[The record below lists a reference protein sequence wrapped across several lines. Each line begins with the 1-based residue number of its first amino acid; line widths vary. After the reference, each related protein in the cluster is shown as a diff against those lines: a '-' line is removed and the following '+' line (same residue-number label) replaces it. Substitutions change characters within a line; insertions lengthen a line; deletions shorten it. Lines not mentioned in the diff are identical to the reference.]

1 MYQVIRVLSNGIELV
16 EEDSIPTYAEAES
29 LIKYLNDIKD
39 GNYYI
44 SRDFIEE
51 D

>member
-1 MYQVIRVLSNGIELV
+1 MYQVIRVLVNGIELV

-29 LIKYLNDIKD
+29 LMKYLENIKG

-44 SRDFIEE
+44 SRDFLE
-51 D
+51 DE